1 MILTED
7 YGNLNKI
14 DSSFLHNGE
23 GSPIVLQDK
32 LISPN
37 SDVVVDKVKPHSIDG
52 FIKLLDDQ
60 NNQAI
65 IFRLFNRQL
74 FLVTNHKL
82 YKGMDGS
89 REYQVKISPYV
100 LYLLPDL
107 MQNPLTSYDTKTG
120 LKDYIKYIFNQITS
134 QHLIDVKPKWDA
146 IIIKSDISGIQKQ
159 SERKKAL
166 QNTEIKPK
174 ERYYQDFIVDLKDE
188 WRKRCNEF
196 LKSHQANNMTGQ
208 EIKQYLL
215 TRTLVSEFVFQGDK
229 FIKSSKNSDL
239 VWLNSTNTLTY
250 SRDPVKKD
258 GKFNQIEI
266 TISFK
271 GFKLRI
277 DSIRGTTET
286 QYYVPNELW
295 TSML

>member
-1 MILTED
+1 MILSED

-23 GSPIVLQDK
+23 GK
-32 LISPN
+32 LINLENKLITPN
-37 SDVVVDKVKPHSIDG
+37 SEIVIDKVKPHSLDG
-52 FIKLLDDQ
+52 FIKLLDDE
-60 NNQAI
+60 NNQAV
-65 IFRLFNRQL
+65 IFRMFNRQL
-74 FLVTNHKL
+74 FLITKQKL
-82 YKGMDGS
+82 YQGNYASK
-89 REYQVKISPYV
+89 EYQMRISPYV
-100 LYLLPDL
+100 LYLLPD
-107 MQNPLTSYDTKTG
+107 MMHNPFTAFDTKSS
-120 LKDYIKYIFNQITS
+120 LKDLIKYIFNEIS
-134 QHLIDVKPKWDA
+134 SKHLIDKKPKWDA

-166 QNTEIKPK
+166 QNVEIKPK
-174 ERYYQDFIVDLKDE
+174 EKYYKGFIDDLKDD
-188 WRKRCNEF
+188 WKKRCNEF
-196 LKSHQANNMTGQ
+196 LKSHQADNMTGQ

-239 VWLNSTNTLTY
+239 VWLNSTNVLTY
-250 SRDPVKKD
+250 LRDPVKND

-271 GFKLRI
+271 GFRLVI

-286 QYYVPNELW
+286 EYYVPNELW
-295 TSML
+295 VSML